1 MAPRSRPFKRALAAI
16 LEFSGHLFVILAL
29 LLGFRLIEFVMHFLW
44 GPTERLFLGKLR
56 MRYVFDMA
64 DLALLGVLLVYG
76 IYAVVR
82 EYTRE
87 PE

>member
-29 LLGFRLIEFVMHFLW
+29 LLGFRLVEFVMHFLW
-44 GPTERLFLGKLR
+44 GPTERLFLGGVPL
-56 MRYVFDMA
+56 RYVFDIA
-64 DLALLGVLLVYG
+64 DLALLGVLLLYG
-76 IYAVVR
+76 IYAVIR

>member
-1 MAPRSRPFKRALAAI
+1 
-16 LEFSGHLFVILAL
+16 
-29 LLGFRLIEFVMHFLW
+29 MHFLW

-76 IYAVVR
+76 IYAVIR